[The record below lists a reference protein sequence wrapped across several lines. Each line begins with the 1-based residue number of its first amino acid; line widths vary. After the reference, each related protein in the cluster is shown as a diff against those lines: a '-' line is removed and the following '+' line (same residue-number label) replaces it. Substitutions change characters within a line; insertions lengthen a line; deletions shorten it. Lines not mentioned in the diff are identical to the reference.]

1 MPPSRGRRVCRSR
14 LSSGKEPPRGSCS
27 GQTMPRRCSASTTG
41 RWPGD
46 HSHAQFGEAS
56 RAGWGRL
63 TGAPAL
69 MGQSCTPWWLGVT
82 SLRRVPGPPARW
94 PVLSRRLVPIAHPL
108 DGQLA
113 GVFDAASCRRCR
125 LWAVECHLSS
135 AEVPMPCHRAEI
147 DREQSF
153 PEGCPGTAAGS
164 NDIADDD
171 HDAEPDD
178 AIHLAQEV

>member
-82 SLRRVPGPPARW
+82 SLRCVPGPPARW

-108 DGQLA
+108 TVSSPESSTRHHA
-113 GVFDAASCRRCR
+113 GVAVSGLLSVTCHPRRC
-125 LWAVECHLSS
+125 
-135 AEVPMPCHRAEI
+135 PCLATERKSTVNNPSPRVAPAPRRAA
-147 DREQSF
+147 
-153 PEGCPGTAAGS
+153 TT
-164 NDIADDD
+164 
-171 HDAEPDD
+171 
-178 AIHLAQEV
+178 